1 MIPTNKK
8 EEKSKGQP
16 MANTIDRV
24 RQLIY
29 ASDKSFMTVSKETG
43 IPYSTL
49 THWIYKGGSPNARNI
64 ADLCTYFNVSADWLL
79 GLSDERNNI

>member
-1 MIPTNKK
+1 MTMTNKK
-8 EEKSKGQP
+8 EEKP

-29 ASDKSFMTVSKETG
+29 SSDKSFMTVSKETG

-49 THWIYKGGSPNARNI
+49 THWIYIGGTPNARNI

-79 GLSDERNNI
+79 GLSDERNNV